1 MSQQKHPVSP
11 SDSRNREQELCAA
24 FLNWA
29 NEISATIEEG
39 GVPITAKKIAVTLS
53 QANNGWVCVKG
64 RIILNTMIE
73 RAMENNLS

>member
-1 MSQQKHPVSP
+1 MSQQHPVSP

-24 FLNWA
+24 FLNWS

-39 GVPITAKKIAVTLS
+39 GVPITAQKISVKLS
-53 QANNGWVCVKG
+53 QTNGWVRVQG
-64 RIILNTMIE
+64 RIMLNTMTE

>member
-1 MSQQKHPVSP
+1 MSQQQHPISP

-39 GVPITAKKIAVTLS
+39 GVPITAQKISVTLS
-53 QANNGWVCVKG
+53 QTNGWVCVKG
-64 RIILNTMIE
+64 QIILNTMIE
-73 RAMENNLS
+73 RAMTND